1 VSMSSDGSQGS
12 PKLSSPGAQE
22 RRVDRVLQAQS
33 SVDGAG
39 VVLKRVFGFSAGNSF
54 DPFLLLDHFGSDKPE
69 DYIAGFPWHP
79 HRGIETVTY
88 LLAGKVAHGDSMGN
102 EGLIKP
108 GDAQWMTAGS
118 GIIHQEMPQPGDE
131 GTRMEGIQL
140 WVNLPARLKMADPR
154 YRAVEA
160 DEIPLIRKEGAR
172 IRLLAGD
179 FEGRKGATP
188 DLYVPVLYM
197 IVSLEPGASVRI
209 PLPASHNAAVYCIE
223 GEAEFGGTKLKAY
236 QLGHLP
242 ASPGTYVEAKGSP
255 GLSSQFLLIA
265 GQALGE
271 PVAWGGPIVMNTQE
285 ELRLAFAEY
294 HRGEFIKTR

>member
-1 VSMSSDGSQGS
+1 VSMSSDGSQGFPEAFKPRGPGTQGRQSAAS
-12 PKLSSPGAQE
+12 PKFRGWG
-22 RRVDRVLQAQS
+22 RRRPE
-33 SVDGAG
+33 AG
-39 VVLKRVFGFSAGNSF
+39 FRLFRRKLLRSI
-54 DPFLLLDHFGSDKPE
+54 PLLDHFGSDKPE

-160 DEIPLIRKEGAR
+160 DEIPLIRKEEPGFDFWPETSRDAR
-172 IRLLAGD
+172 APHRTSTCR
-179 FEGRKGATP
+179 F
-188 DLYVPVLYM
+188 LYM

-209 PLPASHNAAVYCIE
+209 PLSASHNAAVYCIE

>member
-1 VSMSSDGSQGS
+1 MSSTKNENKGS
-12 PKLSSPGAQE
+12 PGLSSPGA
-22 RRVDRVLQAQS
+22 RRVGRVLQAQR

-69 DYIAGFPWHP
+69 EYIAGFPWHP

-118 GIIHQEMPQPGDE
+118 GIIHQEMPEPGDE
-131 GTRMEGIQL
+131 GPRMEGIQL
-140 WVNLPARLKMADPR
+140 WVNLPAKLKMTDPR

-160 DEIPLIRKEGAR
+160 AEIPLIRKEGAE
-172 IRLLAGD
+172 IRLLAGEFD
-179 FEGRKGATP
+179 GLKGATP

-197 IVSLEPGASVRI
+197 IVSLDAGASVRI
-209 PLPASHNAAVYCIE
+209 PLPAAYNAAAYCIE
-223 GEAEFGGTKLKAY
+223 GEAEIGGTSLKAG

-242 ASPGTYVEAKGSP
+242 AEAAEFVEAKGSS
-255 GLSSQFLLIA
+255 GLASKFLLIA

-294 HRGEFIKTR
+294 HRGEFIKAQ

>member
-1 VSMSSDGSQGS
+1 MISGQSAEKGHPG
-12 PKLSSPGAQE
+12 LSSPGA
-22 RRVDRVLQAQS
+22 RRVGRVLQAQG

-39 VVLKRVFGFSAGNSF
+39 VVLKRVFGYSAKNSF

-69 DYIAGFPWHP
+69 EYLAGFPWHP

-131 GTRMEGIQL
+131 GPRMEGIQL
-140 WVNLPARLKMADPR
+140 WVNLPARLKMTAPR

-160 DEIPLIRKEGAR
+160 AEIPLIKKQGAE
-172 IRLLAGD
+172 IRLLAGE
-179 FEGRKGATP
+179 FEGHKGATP

-197 IVSLEPGASVRI
+197 IVFLEPGASVRI
-209 PLPASHNAAVYCIE
+209 PLPTSYNAAVYCIE
-223 GEAEFGGTKLKAY
+223 GEAELGGTGLKAN

-242 ASPGTYVEAKGSP
+242 ADPAEYVEASASP
-255 GLSSQFLLIA
+255 GVAAKFLLIA

-285 ELRLAFAEY
+285 ELSLAFAEY
-294 HRGEFIKTR
+294 HRGEFIKA